1 MSTTTAPAAAAAA
14 DTPVPKKGSKKLII
28 LIAVAVLV
36 LAGGGGGAFMLM
48 KKKAADAEADA
59 DAEGGPA
66 PAHAA
71 AKHDPKAVPTFV
83 PLDPFTVNLADRQ
96 AERFAQVGVTLEV
109 TDPHMAE
116 QIKAFMPAIRNNVLL
131 AIADRTAAELLER
144 DGKKMLADKIRKE
157 TSRALGV
164 EVEDDE
170 AAADDDDAH
179 SDKAA
184 DKKPKKKKKKKAAPE
199 LPVRAVH
206 FSNFII
212 Q

>member
-1 MSTTTAPAAAAAA
+1 MSTATAVEAPA
-14 DTPVPKKGSKKLII
+14 PKKGSKKMII
-28 LIAVAVLV
+28 IIAVAALVLV
-36 LAGGGGGAFMLM
+36 GGGGGAFMMM
-48 KKKAADAEADA
+48 KKKAADAEAEEG
-59 DAEGGPA
+59 AEGGHA
-66 PAHAA
+66 PAKTA
-71 AKHDPKAVPTFV
+71 AKHDPKSVPTFV
-83 PLDPFTVNLADRQ
+83 ALDPFTVNLADRQ

-109 TDPHMAE
+109 GDAKMSD

-131 AIADRTAAELLER
+131 AIADRTSAELLER
-144 DGKKMLADKIRKE
+144 DGKKMLAEKIRKE

-170 AAADDDDAH
+170 AAAEDDDSH

-184 DKKPKKKKKKKAAPE
+184 DKKPKKKKKKKPAPPE